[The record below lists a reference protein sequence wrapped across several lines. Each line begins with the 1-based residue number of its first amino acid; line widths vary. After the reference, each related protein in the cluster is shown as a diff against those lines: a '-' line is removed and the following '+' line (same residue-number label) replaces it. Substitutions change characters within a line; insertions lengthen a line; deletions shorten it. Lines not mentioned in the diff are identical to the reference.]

1 MAKSE
6 NNRRVVG
13 VKPTSFATVIGTF
26 WSIVGLGV
34 AVLYSLRTSVEM
46 AESTDSVLA
55 GLTFGL
61 ASGVVAII
69 VVPLVYF
76 AFGWIVGLVQG
87 FVLNV
92 VVESAGGLV
101 LTVEDNRE

>member
-1 MAKSE
+1 MAKSL

-13 VKPTSFATVIGTF
+13 VKPTSFAVVVGTF
-26 WSIVGLGV
+26 WSIVGLAV
-34 AVLYSLRTSVEM
+34 AIMFSVRTTVEM
-46 AESTDSVLA
+46 SDSTDSLLA

-76 AFGWIVGLVQG
+76 AFGWVVGLVQG
-87 FVLNV
+87 FILNV

-101 LTVEDNRE
+101 LTVEDNKE